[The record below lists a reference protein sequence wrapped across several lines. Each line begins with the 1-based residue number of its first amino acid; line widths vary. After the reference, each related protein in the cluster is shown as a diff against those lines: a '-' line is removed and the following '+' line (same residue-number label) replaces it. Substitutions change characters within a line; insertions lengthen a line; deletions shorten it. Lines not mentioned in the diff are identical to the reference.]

1 MEQLDLFTDNGEL
14 KQDLLNTKQELER
27 VRKGIFRRYGELSKE
42 IINIKKDMKQILK
55 LML

>member
-14 KQDLLNTKQELER
+14 KQDLLDTKQELER
-27 VRKGIFRRYGELSKE
+27 VRKGLFRRYGDLNKE
-42 IINIKKDMKQILK
+42 IITIKKDMRKILE